1 MHWFTSARC
10 MLPDMYARCIPM
22 YIHVH
27 EVYVCLRVCMNM
39 CTYASSVI
47 YMLHGNTWQHILQ
60 RTLQQGGTEYTYT
73 PTRTHIHTNT
83 KISTLI
89 FITCEYTCM
98 HPASVRTSTHINIHI
113 YIQTNKFTYIH
124 THTFIHTHIRT
135 YIPRLLDPTDK
146 DDSQNMTQHM
156 IVHRCC
162 SIIFVK
168 WKDGEPQNMT
178 EHLNLHA
185 FLSLSNIT
193 YMRI

>member
-1 MHWFTSARC
+1 

-27 EVYVCLRVCMNM
+27 EVYVCLRMCMNM

-47 YMLHGNTWQHILQ
+47 YMLHGNTYCNAHCNREGRSTHTHQHVH
-60 RTLQQGGTEYTYT
+60 TYT
-73 PTRTHIHTNT
+73 QTRTHIHTNT

-98 HPASVRTSTHINIHI
+98 HPASVLTSTHTDIHI

-168 WKDGEPQNMT
+168 
-178 EHLNLHA
+178 
-185 FLSLSNIT
+185 
-193 YMRI
+193 